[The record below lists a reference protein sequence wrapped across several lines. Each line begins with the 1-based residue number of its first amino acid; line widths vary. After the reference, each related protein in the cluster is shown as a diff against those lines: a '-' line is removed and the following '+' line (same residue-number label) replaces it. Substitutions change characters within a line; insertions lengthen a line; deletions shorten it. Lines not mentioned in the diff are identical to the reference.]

1 MIIENERATWT
12 KVELTGKKDPT
23 KKIKK
28 KIEEIPKNDQKV
40 DDTEEAVQNLQLE
53 GTTKVVEEGAF
64 TISRYIQY
72 TSSQKSSLS
81 PYLLHNLPEFA
92 AMWEEQGKY

>member
-1 MIIENERATWT
+1 MESIDEDSDDEDDEISGNFFNDLFSVIIENERATWT

-28 KIEEIPKNDQKV
+28 KIEEIPENDQKV

-64 TISRYIQY
+64 TISR
-72 TSSQKSSLS
+72 
-81 PYLLHNLPEFA
+81 
-92 AMWEEQGKY
+92 

>member
-28 KIEEIPKNDQKV
+28 KIEEIPENDQKV

-64 TISRYIQY
+64 TISRYIKY
-72 TSSQKSSLS
+72 TSSQKS
-81 PYLLHNLPEFA
+81 LPVPLFTS
-92 AMWEEQGKY
+92 